1 MRQKFNL
8 PVVAPLMSMIHF
20 DSRPIS
26 RELKGRTRTA
36 TLTDDMTVSQ
46 SVITQYFWKEQ
57 NRIINLFMYLSFVQ
71 LIF

>member
-1 MRQKFNL
+1 
-8 PVVAPLMSMIHF
+8 MSMIHF